1 MTVDRR
7 RLLAALGAG
16 GAAVLA
22 GAHQAAALGGAVRR
36 AGAGD
41 APSVDAWPTRARLLA
56 HTPPN
61 WRALRAR
68 LGSRL
73 VLPADP
79 GYAVYRLGFNELNDG
94 QRPAA
99 IARCTSP
106 ADVQACLDVA
116 RGHGIPIAARSGG
129 HSYLG
134 YCIPNGGLVIDLR
147 LMAQVHVRPDG
158 TALVGAGARL
168 IEVYAALANAG
179 RLLPAGSCPTV
190 GVSGLTL
197 GGGIGVLTRKYGLT
211 CDRLAAA
218 EVVTADAHLR
228 TASPGSEPDLYW
240 ALRGGG
246 GGNFGVVTQFTFK
259 TAPAPG
265 LTVFSL
271 GFPKGSSAALIGA
284 WQEWVAKAPFELWAS
299 CQVAGGNP
307 STPRL
312 VGCYVGGETEA
323 NRLLDRLIAA
333 AGVKPSTRSVQPKSY
348 LDAMKYMAGCS
359 NDTLAQCH
367 PVSEGGKLPR
377 ESFVAVSRMLGPH
390 PLDAGRVAD
399 LMHGRTGVSLL
410 LDSLGGAVSQ
420 LRPDATA
427 FPHRTSLASAQIY
440 ASATPGTKKAVT
452 RTVDEIRDG
461 LARLGAT
468 GAYVNYIDAGL
479 PDWGQ
484 AYYGANLGRLKSVAR
499 HYDPDRVF
507 AFRQNVAFA

>member
-7 RLLAALGAG
+7 SFLAALGVG

-22 GAHQAAALGGAVRR
+22 GTGRAAAQGR
-36 AGAGD
+36 AGLNGA
-41 APSVDAWPTRARLLA
+41 AAAASFDAWPARAHAGSHL
-56 HTPPN
+56 PPD
-61 WRALRAR
+61 WRALRRR

-73 VLPADP
+73 VLPGDR
-79 GYAVYRLGFNELNDG
+79 GYSVYRLGYNKLNDG

-99 IARCTSP
+99 VARCASA

-116 RGHGIPIAARSGG
+116 RGHGVPIAARSGG

-134 YCIPNGGLVIDLR
+134 YSVPNGGLVIDLR
-147 LMAQVHVRPDG
+147 LMSQVRVRPDG
-158 TALVGAGARL
+158 TAVVGAGARL
-168 IEVYAALANAG
+168 IEVYTALARAG

-197 GGGIGVLTRKYGLT
+197 GGGIGVLARKYGLT
-211 CDRLAAA
+211 CDRLTSA
-218 EVVTADAHLR
+218 EVVTADGRLR

-246 GGNFGVVTQFTFK
+246 GGNFGVVSQFEFRTE
-259 TAPAPG
+259 PAPG

-271 GFPKGSSAALIGA
+271 RFPSGSAASVIGA
-284 WQEWVAKAPFELWAS
+284 WQEWIAHAPFELWAS
-299 CQVAGGNP
+299 CQVSGGNP
-307 STPRL
+307 PSARL
-312 VGCYVGGETEA
+312 VGCYVGGQDRA
-323 NRLLDRLIAA
+323 NRLLDRLVSA
-333 AGVKPSTRSVQPKSY
+333 AGVRPTSRNVAPKSY
-348 LDAMKYMAGCS
+348 LGAMNYMAGCS
-359 NDTLAQCH
+359 NDTLSQCH
-367 PVSEGGKLPR
+367 PVSEGGRLPR
-377 ESFVAVSRMLGPH
+377 ESFVAASRMLGPR
-390 PLDAGRVAD
+390 PLDAGRVTN
-399 LMHGRTGVSLL
+399 LLTGRPGVDLL

-427 FPHRTSLASAQIY
+427 FPHRSSLASAQVY
-440 ASATPGTKKAVT
+440 AGTTAAGRRATT

-468 GAYVNYIDAGL
+468 GAYVNYIDASL
-479 PDWGQ
+479 PDWGH
-484 AYYGANLGRLKSVAR
+484 AYYGGNLDRLKAVAR

>member
-7 RLLAALGAG
+7 SFLAALGAG
-16 GAAVLA
+16 GAAVLT
-22 GAHQAAALGGAVRR
+22 GAHQAAGLGGGMPHART
-36 AGAGD
+36 
-41 APSVDAWPTRARLLA
+41 PSVDAWPARPHVPA
-56 HTPPN
+56 HVPPD

-73 VLPADP
+73 VLPGDP
-79 GYAVYRLGFNELNDG
+79 GYPVQRLGYNKLNDG

-99 IARCTSP
+99 IARCASP
-106 ADVQACLDVA
+106 ADVQACLDIG
-116 RGHGIPIAARSGG
+116 RGHGMPIAARSGG

-134 YCIPNGGLVIDLR
+134 YSIPDGGLVIDLR
-147 LMAQVHVRPDG
+147 LMAQVQVRRDG
-158 TALVGAGARL
+158 TAVVGAGARL
-168 IEVYAALANAG
+168 IEVYAALARAG

-211 CDRLAAA
+211 CDRLAEA
-218 EVVTADAHLR
+218 EVVTADSRLR
-228 TASPGSEPDLYW
+228 TASPTREPDLYW

-246 GGNFGVVTQFTFK
+246 GGNFGVVSQFTFK
-259 TAPAPG
+259 TAPAPA

-271 GFPKGSSAALIGA
+271 HFPSGSAAALIGA
-284 WQEWVAKAPFELWAS
+284 WQEWIAHAPFELWAS
-299 CQVAGGNP
+299 CQVSGGNP
-307 STPRL
+307 PTPRL
-312 VGCYVGGETEA
+312 VGCYVGAEAEA
-323 NRLLDRLIAA
+323 NRLLDRLIASA
-333 AGVKPSTRSVQPKSY
+333 RVKPTSRSVLPKSY

-367 PVSEGGKLPR
+367 LTTEGGRLPR

-390 PLDAGRVAD
+390 PVDAGRVAD
-399 LMHGRTGVSLL
+399 LMTGRMGVDLL

-427 FPHRTSLASAQIY
+427 FPHRSSLASAQIY
-440 ASATPGTKKAVT
+440 ASTTPAGKKAAT

-468 GAYVNYIDAGL
+468 GAYVNYIDARL
-479 PDWGQ
+479 PDWGR
-484 AYYGANLGRLKSVAR
+484 AYYGRNLERLKTVAR

-507 AFRQNVAFA
+507 AFPQNVIFG